1 MRFEINAKLPSLND
15 YINAC
20 RHNRYAGAKFK
31 KDIESLIG
39 FYITQ
44 AVKNGEIKPIQG
56 SFILEFVWHEKY
68 KRRDPDNVATA
79 KKYIL
84 DALQVYGIIKNDS
97 PKYVKG
103 FTDSFVYGAP
113 SDKVI
118 ITIWEVV
125 A

>member
-1 MRFEINAKLPSLND
+1 MKFSINAKLPSLND

-39 FYITQ
+39 LYITK
-44 AVKNGEIKPIQG
+44 AVKDGELKPIKG
-56 SFILEFVWHEKY
+56 SFILEFEWHEKY

-84 DALQVYGIIKNDS
+84 DALQTYGIIENDS

-103 FTDSFVYGAP
+103 FTDSFIYGAAE
-113 SDKVI
+113 DKVI
-118 ITIWEVV
+118 ILIKGVLS
-125 A
+125 